1 MKGSE
6 AEKEKI
12 TLSISDVLQ
21 FFKKYLTEFE
31 QEEIKGYKKVWYL
44 GQKAKKIQGSKS
56 LSFNSGYDT
65 ENGYYRMVIKDHIAY
80 RFEVLEEIGRGAYG
94 QVFKCRDHK
103 TMELV
108 AIKVIRNDKSI
119 HNEAMAEVKILDALS
134 KKDKKNTA
142 NILHMKEHFYFRNH
156 LCITFELLGK
166 DLYTVMKENN
176 LQGFSLSQVQ
186 HFAKDLLACLQL
198 LRKEG
203 IIHCDLK
210 PENILMSD
218 KNHNHVK
225 VIDFGASC
233 FEEKK
238 RQKCIQTRLYMSPE
252 MLLAK
257 GYSFPIDMWS
267 LGCILAELHTGSP
280 LFDGDNWNDQFGCIM
295 EVLGEPPMELLRG
308 ARLLERF
315 YDSQGFL
322 KKIVNNNGAVRQ
334 PGSKN
339 LASLLKTTDA
349 NFLDFIQRCLRF
361 KPEERM
367 TPEEAMQHA
376 WIQGQLHTRKSTPKP
391 CAADNTASA
400 GTAHM
405 YRKEGS
411 LLKRE
416 KMPPVRLTFIKESVT
431 EVMAKIS
438 TVGKERHPI
447 QREGSRKAKERPG
460 ANGGDRG
467 NKIRGA
473 GGVAGGAW
481 EGVGGQEGGER
492 MMRRSCMVLRL
503 RHLPQPYL
511 S

>member
-1 MKGSE
+1 MEPTLGATGEDSSLENYSE
-6 AEKEKI
+6 RKKIQQSQAYHKKSRAAEAPLWPDSCAIGADPCEQITKAIQEKVRKSSEKSFFSLH
-12 TLSISDVLQ
+12 TDVLQ

-31 QEEIKGYKKVWYL
+31 QKEIKGYKKVWHL

-65 ENGYYRMVIKDHIAY
+65 ENGYYRMVIKDHIAF

-94 QVFKCRDHK
+94 QVLKCRDHK
-103 TMELV
+103 TMALV

-119 HNEAMAEVKILDALS
+119 HNEAMAEVKILDALG

-156 LCITFELLGK
+156 LCIAFELLGK

-176 LQGFSLSQVQ
+176 LQGFSISQVQ
-186 HFAKDLLACLQL
+186 RFAKDLLTCLQL

-308 ARLLERF
+308 ISNTCFCRYVLSA
-315 YDSQGFL
+315 DSQGFL

-376 WIQGQLHTRKSTPKP
+376 WIQGQLHTPKSTPKP
-391 CAADNTASA
+391 CAADNTASGRRTLCQA
-400 GTAHM
+400 SFYSAVI
-405 YRKEGS
+405 S
-411 LLKRE
+411 
-416 KMPPVRLTFIKESVT
+416 MPT
-431 EVMAKIS
+431 
-438 TVGKERHPI
+438 
-447 QREGSRKAKERPG
+447 
-460 ANGGDRG
+460 
-467 NKIRGA
+467 
-473 GGVAGGAW
+473 
-481 EGVGGQEGGER
+481 
-492 MMRRSCMVLRL
+492 C
-503 RHLPQPYL
+503 
-511 S
+511 